1 MAEND
6 FQNTETEI
14 QTPVEETCDKVE
26 LKNKAVPA
34 APRNSYAGYSSND
47 EASKLKRIQ
56 SFDER
61 KNEKNCQCRNCI
73 ICTMGTTNPSS

>member
-34 APRNSYAGYSSND
+34 APRNSYAGY
-47 EASKLKRIQ
+47 
-56 SFDER
+56 
-61 KNEKNCQCRNCI
+61 
-73 ICTMGTTNPSS
+73 